1 MIIKFS
7 TNQNYFYRK
16 ISSEKNKIKRK
27 AENLKLVHA
36 YLSKIKE
43 EEEQDEKFSL
53 FLLMQQQ
60 QWRSTMEY
68 LLMHAEV
75 GIAVKEN

>member
-16 ISSEKNKIKRK
+16 ISSEKLKLSEN

-36 YLSKIKE
+36 YFNK
-43 EEEQDEKFSL
+43 
-53 FLLMQQQ
+53 
-60 QWRSTMEY
+60 
-68 LLMHAEV
+68 
-75 GIAVKEN
+75 